1 MSMLLHITLRRNLPS
16 IYALGIDPSFSLGQ
30 LRVCWFCSPRR
41 RAWAVAHVAD
51 RHGVSPA
58 EVAVIRVDLP
68 RSQLQPMGRCS
79 WTCKRVVRS
88 IVSVSLPFLAA

>member
-1 MSMLLHITLRRNLPS
+1 MSYLIHVTPRRNLQS

-51 RHGVSPA
+51 RHGISPA
-58 EVAVIRVDLP
+58 EVAVIRVSVLRD
-68 RSQLQPMGRCS
+68 QLQAMGRCS

-88 IVSVSLPFLAA
+88 LVSVSVPFAA